1 MAGVLIIDSKGEP
14 RTRLGAAV
22 VQESWSGRGEGGRT
36 WAEGWGR
43 RAGGAGWGRG
53 GEGGGG
59 VTRRVCHIWLNSQNQ
74 KLKRFDRFCKDL
86 NAFER
91 FSKVL
96 KGFGRF

>member
-1 MAGVLIIDSKGEP
+1 MAG
-14 RTRLGAAV
+14 
-22 VQESWSGRGEGGRT
+22 GRGDGR
-36 WAEGWGR
+36 GR
-43 RAGGAGWGRG
+43 RAGVGGLGARGGGRG

>member
-1 MAGVLIIDSKGEP
+1 MAGGGWD
-14 RTRLGAAV
+14 
-22 VQESWSGRGEGGRT
+22 GR
-36 WAEGWGR
+36 GR
-43 RAGGAGWGRG
+43 RAGVGGLGARGGGRG